1 MTANAGVLKHWD
13 SYANPEHFFDWKY
26 AQTVWFDLNTAERYD
41 AEWAKYEGDFKPWL
55 ALYKADKRKALADL
69 KTYPEAKRRNI
80 ERGYDMQL
88 AFDHWFD
95 QVYGPWY
102 NRFRGNVLDAAFYK
116 KYGKPPAG
124 TFDDYLADWAT
135 FKPCVPARFLS
146 QCGPIPDWRSEK
158 AKAKEQAMMRAALD
172 EAQQREQNRKK

>member
-13 SYANPEHFFDWKY
+13 SYAKPEHFFDWKY
-26 AQTVWFDLNTAERYD
+26 AQTVWFDLNTTERYD

-95 QVYGPWY
+95 QVYGPWF
-102 NRFRGNVLDAAFYK
+102 NGHKRGTLDRK
-116 KYGKPPAG
+116 W
-124 TFDDYLADWAT
+124 TFDQVLES
-135 FKPCVPARFLS
+135 FGKRSSCVPQHFLNE
-146 QCGPIPDWRSEK
+146 CGPVPDWRSSGW
-158 AKAKEQAMMRAALD
+158 KAKEEVMMREAA
-172 EAQQREQNRKK
+172 KK